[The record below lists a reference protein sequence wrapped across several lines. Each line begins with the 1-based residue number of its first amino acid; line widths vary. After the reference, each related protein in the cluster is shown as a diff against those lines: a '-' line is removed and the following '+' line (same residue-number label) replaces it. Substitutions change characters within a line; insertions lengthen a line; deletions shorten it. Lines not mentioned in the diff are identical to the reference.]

1 MPTNINDATYF
12 ELRLIEEVCL
22 TKGIKFQFA
31 QDLTRYVSLIHQSHG
46 SEAQSKIH
54 IQEARL
60 KIGLPVFTQHI
71 EGLEINLAKKLVGVD
86 WVGRQDLGQRVADLD
101 LIFDKAT
108 SLPIS
113 VKSGGPGTERNLGGD
128 SLRTYLGYD
137 STQIIDEMKKQ
148 TLQALKASFPQTNF
162 GTSWENIR
170 NAIKSHPKASQMKG
184 IASKVGKSF
193 QPKIS
198 EEIFSAWESASNNQ
212 KLSVVQ
218 YLSLQN
224 DIRDVGLKIFVAEDS
239 GAYFKGVLDISS
251 LKASDISL
259 LRHQSSLNGTLEM
272 SINGNRYWRLNIN
285 FTNGLGLSPIA
296 VRVFLI

>member
-12 ELRLIEEVCL
+12 ELRLIEEICL
-22 TKGIKFQFA
+22 TRGIKFQFS
-31 QDLTRYVSLIHQSHG
+31 QDLSRYISLIKQSHG
-46 SEAQSKIH
+46 SEAQSKID

-60 KIGLPVFTQHI
+60 KIGLPVFADHI
-71 EGLEINLAKKLVGVD
+71 NGVESSLGKKLIGID
-86 WVGRQDLGQRVADLD
+86 WVGRQDLGERVADLD
-101 LIFDKAT
+101 LYFDGNIT
-108 SLPIS
+108 LPIS

-137 STQIIDEMKKQ
+137 STQIIDEMKRQ
-148 TLQALKASFPQTNF
+148 TLQALNSIYPTINF
-162 GTSWENIR
+162 GTSWEKIR
-170 NAIKSHPKASQMKG
+170 SVVKNHPNEVKMKKL
-184 IASKVGKSF
+184 ASKVGKSF

-198 EEIFSAWESASNNQ
+198 DEIFSAWKSASDSQ
-212 KLSVVQ
+212 KLSVVK

-224 DIRDVGLKIFVAEDS
+224 DNRDLGLRIFVAEDS
-239 GAYFKGVLDISS
+239 HAYFKGVLDIST
-251 LKASDISL
+251 LKATNISL
-259 LRHQSSLNGTLEM
+259 MRHQSSLNGTLEM